1 MANEV
6 NDKEM
11 DIAYAGS
18 FLQEW
23 AYGEKEPT
31 VKLQLVDN
39 VEVLVNGV
47 TYYREKYFV
56 AKEDYQN
63 LLDKYNQ
70 LTALSAGYLN
80 LMNQQKQQIDQFLI
94 EGQRDLHKTEE

>member
-1 MANEV
+1 MENQV

-23 AYGEKEPT
+23 ARGEKET
-31 VKLQLVDN
+31 VKLQLADN
-39 VEVLVNGV
+39 VETLVNGV
-47 TYYREKYFV
+47 TYYREKYFT
-56 AKEDYQN
+56 AKEDYQT

-94 EGQRDLHKTEE
+94 EGQRDLHHGEE